1 MAGFEIEN
9 LWIAFEKLWGQS
21 TPAKEDSRVK
31 MAVAAMV
38 EKYWIE
44 ENKAF
49 LIAEKIKVFPLR
61 WQPWIHQAHDSLPSD
76 STSSSRN
83 W

>member
-1 MAGFEIEN
+1 
-9 LWIAFEKLWGQS
+9 
-21 TPAKEDSRVK
+21 